1 MSNELKIFNY
11 GIGLQAGIKESI
23 CDNCKTRK
31 ACILFQNR
39 EGLLCFQCIAAFFS
53 AAIPVPINDKENVEG
68 FDEESTQIM
77 GTLHD
82 FILHPGQ
89 RPWRRLEESERL
101 EKMQK
106 ADRLLPML
114 RKYFKR

>member
-1 MSNELKIFNY
+1 MIKIFNF
-11 GIGLQAGIKESI
+11 GVGLTAGIKEDT
-23 CDNCKTRK
+23 CDNCMVRK
-31 ACILFQNR
+31 AVILYQNR

-53 AAIPVPINDKENVEG
+53 DAIPVPLRDKEKADG

-89 RPWRRLEESERL
+89 RPWNRLEDSERL
-101 EKMQK
+101 EKLRM